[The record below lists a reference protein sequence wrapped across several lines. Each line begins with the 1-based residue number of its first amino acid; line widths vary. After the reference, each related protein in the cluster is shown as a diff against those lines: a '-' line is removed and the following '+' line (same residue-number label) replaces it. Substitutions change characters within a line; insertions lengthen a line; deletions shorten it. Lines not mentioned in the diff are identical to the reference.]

1 MLHSVTGVRHI
12 ESFMSVMKSPGLHSS
27 SMKER
32 ENEVAHHIDSMA
44 KETCTEAL
52 LGEVQL
58 FSLDGRYALY
68 KYVLIIILHVYNIS
82 KTYNLATITRD

>member
-1 MLHSVTGVRHI
+1 
-12 ESFMSVMKSPGLHSS
+12 MKIPDLHSS

-68 KYVLIIILHVYNIS
+68 KYVLIIIHVYNIS
-82 KTYNLATITRD
+82 KTYNLATINRD